1 MLSFTHPLMLFQ
13 TCMTFFLL
21 WNIIEDILKNVFVH
35 TNQWTPKAWL
45 PVLFKT
51 SFMSHR
57 RMKVIL
63 VWNAMSDDVT

>member
-35 TNQWTPKAWL
+35 TNQWTDTKGLVASALQNIFYVPQENE
-45 PVLFKT
+45 
-51 SFMSHR
+51 SHTCVER
-57 RMKVIL
+57 HE
-63 VWNAMSDDVT
+63 